1 MGLSI
6 TAYQRVL
13 RGDRHEGLV
22 EPLPQDPLVQVYF
35 NHSLYSQY
43 LEPYRQQM
51 RQGDNLEEQIIDT
64 ISQAKSTVYVAVQE
78 LRLPKLAQAL
88 VKNIKRG

>member
-1 MGLSI
+1 MALGI
-6 TAYQRVL
+6 TACQRVKP
-13 RGDRHEGLV
+13 GDRHEELI
-22 EPLPQDPLVQVYF
+22 ESLPQDPLVQVYF
-35 NHSLYSQY
+35 NHSLSSQY

-51 RQGDNLEEQIIDT
+51 RQRDNLEEQIIDT